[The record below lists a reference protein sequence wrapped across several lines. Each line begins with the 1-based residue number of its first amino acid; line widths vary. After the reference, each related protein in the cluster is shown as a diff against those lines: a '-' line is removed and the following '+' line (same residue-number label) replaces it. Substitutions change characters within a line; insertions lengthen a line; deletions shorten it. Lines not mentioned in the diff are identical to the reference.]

1 MCQFSCQAEI
11 IPFTRR
17 RTGGED
23 ILYYTLFF
31 KICFLVEAFHQSQFM
46 LILHSWN
53 HTGGEVAKDLS
64 ALLSHTHAR
73 THARTHMYTR
83 ARACA
88 RTYARARALIR
99 ARLRTHT
106 RAHTHIRTYTLTH
119 ALALICMPTHVHSHT
134 HAHTRVRVSYRV
146 GSSFDPVSVM
156 YFCLQKSRLP
166 TGLGV

>member
-31 KICFLVEAFHQSQFM
+31 LNMFFS
-46 LILHSWN
+46 
-53 HTGGEVAKDLS
+53 GGFPSKPIHAYIAQLESHRRRSGQGPLS
-64 ALLSHTHAR
+64 PIITHAR
-73 THARTHMYTR
+73 THTHVHTRARVRTHVRASASTHTRTLTHAHARTHTHTPVYTHTR
-83 ARACA
+83 ARAYMHA
-88 RTYARARALIR
+88 YAR
-99 ARLRTHT
+99 
-106 RAHTHIRTYTLTH
+106 TLTH
-119 ALALICMPTHVHSHT
+119 AHT